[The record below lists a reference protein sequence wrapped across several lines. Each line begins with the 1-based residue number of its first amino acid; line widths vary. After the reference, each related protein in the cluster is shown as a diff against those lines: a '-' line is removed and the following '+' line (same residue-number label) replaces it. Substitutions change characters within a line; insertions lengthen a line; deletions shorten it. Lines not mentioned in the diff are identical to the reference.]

1 MKRSNSSPSPQ
12 SGVRRPLRGGWRAV
26 SGVAIVAALAAVLAA
41 CTAPGG
47 VPADDP
53 RSTPIVALE
62 KFQTQELAWE
72 DCADYAITTQDEKY
86 FPLAPEAE
94 CARMQVP
101 LDYADPT
108 GDTASVAVV
117 RVPARG
123 ESQGSLFFNPGGPGG
138 AGLLGTIGAS
148 SLMTESAITESFD
161 LVGFDPRGVGATE
174 PAVDCKLTDGSSD
187 GADLLE
193 RVGAP
198 IPTLTEG
205 DTKELA
211 ERCAQG
217 SGGMEA
223 LANVG
228 TRTTAKDMDVLRA
241 VLGEDKLN
249 FLGQSYGTRLG
260 AIYAEEF
267 PENVRAMILDG
278 AFDPNLRSQE
288 RLLASFRGFQSS
300 FDDMAAFCATQLD
313 CPLGTDPNGW
323 TSALQSILQP
333 LADDPVPAGDTSLN
347 FDAGLGGVL
356 ASFYSPDLWPLAIEG
371 LREVQQGRGDQLLQL
386 ATGIAGVADEGQS
399 SNQTDASIAINCADE
414 DPLGAD
420 ELAQLLEDTYAQ
432 VPIMDP
438 GTTTDAP
445 TRDKCADFPV
455 TGELG
460 IPYAQDIEDLPSTLV
475 ISLTGDAATPYE
487 GAVGLAETLGGTLL
501 TVEGEGHT
509 VLGKGVSGCAD
520 AIAATYLL
528 DLELPEKAPEL
539 RCAVNQ

>member
-1 MKRSNSSPSPQ
+1 M
-12 SGVRRPLRGGWRAV
+12 
-26 SGVAIVAALAAVLAA
+26 LAA

-53 RSTPIVALE
+53 RSTQVVALE
-62 KFQTQELAWE
+62 KFETQELTWE
-72 DCADYAITTQDEKY
+72 DCADYAITAQDEKY

-94 CARMQVP
+94 CARMLVP
-101 LDYADPT
+101 MDYADPT

-123 ESQGSLFFNPGGPGG
+123 EPAGSLFFNPGGPGG

-148 SLMTESAITESFD
+148 ALMAESAVTERFD

-174 PAVDCKLTDGSSD
+174 PAIDCKLTDGSAD
-187 GADLLE
+187 GADLLA
-193 RVGAP
+193 RIGAP
-198 IPTLTEG
+198 VPTLTED

-211 ERCAQG
+211 DRCAEG

-241 VLGEDKLN
+241 VLGEDQLN

-278 AFDPNLRSQE
+278 AFDPSLGSQE
-288 RLLASFRGFQSS
+288 RLLASYDGFQAS
-300 FDDMAAFCATQLD
+300 FETMAAFCATQAD
-313 CPLGTDPNGW
+313 CPLGTDPSGW
-323 TSALQSILQP
+323 TAALQGILRP
-333 LADDPVPAGDTSLN
+333 LVDNPVPAGDTELN

-386 ATGIAGVADEGQS
+386 ATGIAGISDEGQS
-399 SNQTDASIAINCADE
+399 SNLTDASIAINCVDE
-414 DPLGAD
+414 DLLDAD
-420 ELAQLLEDTYAQ
+420 ELAQLREDTYAQ

-438 GTTTDAP
+438 GTAADES

-460 IPYAQDIEDLPSTLV
+460 IPYAQDIEGLPQTLIV
-475 ISLTGDAATPYE
+475 SLRGDAATPYE
-487 GAVGLAETLGGTLL
+487 GAIGLAKTLDGTLL

-509 VLGKGVSGCAD
+509 VIAKDVNACAD
-520 AIAATYLL
+520 SIAAKYLL
-528 DLELPEKAPEL
+528 DLELPEKASEL
-539 RCAVNQ
+539 TCAAEQ

>member
-1 MKRSNSSPSPQ
+1 
-12 SGVRRPLRGGWRAV
+12 
-26 SGVAIVAALAAVLAA
+26 VAIIAALAAVLTA

-53 RSTPIVALE
+53 RSTQIPALE
-62 KFQTQELAWE
+62 EFHTQELAWE
-72 DCADYAITTQDEKY
+72 DCADYAITAQDEKY

-94 CARMQVP
+94 CARMLVP
-101 LDYADPT
+101 MDYADPT

-148 SLMTESAITESFD
+148 SLMTESAVTESFD
-161 LVGFDPRGVGATE
+161 LIGFDPRGVGATE
-174 PAVDCKLTDGSSD
+174 PAIDCKLTDGSAE
-187 GADLLE
+187 GEDLLA
-193 RVGAP
+193 RIGSP
-198 IPTLTEG
+198 IPTLTED

-211 ERCAQG
+211 DRCAEG

-241 VLGEDKLN
+241 ILGEDQLN

-278 AFDPNLRSQE
+278 AFDPNLGSQK
-288 RLLASFRGFQSS
+288 RLLASYGGFQASYED
-300 FDDMAAFCATQLD
+300 FAAFCATQAD
-313 CPLGTDPNGW
+313 CPLGTDPSGW
-323 TSALQSILQP
+323 TAAVHGILQP
-333 LADDPVPAGDTSLN
+333 LVDNPVPAGDTELN

-386 ATGIAGVADEGQS
+386 ATGIAGISDEGQS
-399 SNQTDASIAINCADE
+399 SNMTDASIAINCVDE
-414 DPLGAD
+414 DLLDAD
-420 ELAQLLEDTYAQ
+420 ELAQLREDTYAQ
-432 VPIMDP
+432 APIMDP
-438 GTTTDAP
+438 GTSADEP

-460 IPYAQDIEDLPSTLV
+460 IPYAQDIADLPPTLV

-487 GAVGLAETLGGTLL
+487 GAIELAKTLGGTLL

-509 VLGKGVSGCAD
+509 VIGNGVNACAD
-520 AIAATYLL
+520 AIAAAYLL
-528 DLELPEKAPEL
+528 DLELPENAPEL
-539 RCAVNQ
+539 TCAAEQ